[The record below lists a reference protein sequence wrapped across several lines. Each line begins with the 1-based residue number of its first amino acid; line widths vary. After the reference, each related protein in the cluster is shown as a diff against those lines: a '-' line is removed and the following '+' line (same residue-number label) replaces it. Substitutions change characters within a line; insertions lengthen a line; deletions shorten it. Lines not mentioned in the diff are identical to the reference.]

1 MQRLMTVM
9 TLLLFALSHAQAG
22 VVEHQ
27 LENGMKV
34 IVKQDKRAPIAV
46 SQVWYKVGSSYEH
59 GGITGVSHVLEH
71 MMFKGTDNLPPGQFS
86 RIIAANGGD
95 ENAFTGR
102 DYTAYYQTL
111 ASDRLEVSFELEAD
125 RMRNLILPEEEFKK
139 ELEVVK
145 EERRMRTEDKPQSL
159 TYELFLTGAYQA
171 SPYRIPI
178 VGWMSDLDA
187 MKVEDLQAWYR
198 KWYAPN
204 NATLV
209 VVGDVEPDQVIKLA
223 EQYFGVLKPES
234 ISVTKPRDEPAQRG
248 VKRLALKVP
257 ARQPYMVMGFK
268 TPVIGKAEQEWEPYA
283 LEMLT
288 YILDGGASARLASNL
303 IRGSELAVSV
313 DTRYSAFSRL
323 PGMLI
328 LDAVPKTG
336 TSIEVVEAAILKE
349 IDRFKNELVTEDE
362 MARVRNQII
371 ASKVFEKDSVFY
383 QAMLIGQL
391 ETVGL
396 DWRLA
401 DEYVDHL
408 KAVTADQ
415 VKQVAEKYLTNDNL
429 TVAVLEPLPMDEN
442 DVKQSVVGGRHGH

>member
-1 MQRLMTVM
+1 MT
-9 TLLLFALSHAQAG
+9 TFILLLTAIGSAQAN

-27 LENGMKV
+27 LKNGMKV

-71 MMFKGTDNLPPGQFS
+71 MMFKGTDNHAPGEFS
-86 RIIAANGGD
+86 RIIAANGGN

-125 RMRNLILPEEEFKK
+125 RMRNLMLPEAEFKK

-171 SPYRIPI
+171 SPYRIPVI
-178 VGWMSDLDA
+178 GWMSDLDSLQ
-187 MKVEDLQAWYR
+187 VEDLQHWYH

-209 VVGDVEPDQVIKLA
+209 VVGDVEPDQVIALA
-223 EQYFGVLKPES
+223 EQYFGVLKPEP
-234 ISVTKPRDEPAQRG
+234 VALKKPREEPQQRG
-248 VKRLALKVP
+248 VKRMAMKVP
-257 ARQPYMVMGFK
+257 ARQPYMVMGYK
-268 TPVIGKAEQEWEPYA
+268 TPVIGKTDHDWEPYA
-283 LEMLT
+283 LEMLA
-288 YILDGGASARLASNL
+288 YILDGGASARLATNL
-303 IRGSELAVSV
+303 IRGSQVAVSV
-313 DTRYSAFSRL
+313 DTSYNAFSRL
-323 PGMLI
+323 PGMLVF
-328 LDAVPKTG
+328 DAVPRPG
-336 TSIEVVEAAILKE
+336 TEIETVEKAILKE
-349 IDRFKNELVTEDE
+349 IERFKTELVTDGE
-362 MARVRNQII
+362 MDRVRNQII

-396 DWRLA
+396 DWRLGDA
-401 DEYVDHL
+401 YPDKL
-408 KAVTADQ
+408 KAVTAEQ
-415 VKQVAEKYLTNDNL
+415 VKQVAEKYLIDDNL
-429 TVAVLEPLPMDEN
+429 TVAVLEPLPMEEGA
-442 DVKQSVVGGRHGH
+442 VSRSTAGGRHAR